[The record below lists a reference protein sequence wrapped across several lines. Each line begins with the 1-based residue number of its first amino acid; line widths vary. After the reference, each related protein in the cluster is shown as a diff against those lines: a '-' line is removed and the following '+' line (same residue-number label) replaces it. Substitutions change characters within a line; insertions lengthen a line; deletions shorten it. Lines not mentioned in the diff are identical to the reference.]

1 MQEEFYC
8 SLKLISG
15 EEIFSLVSIDEN
27 NGHPMV
33 VLQNPVVM
41 KIFSNDENVM
51 LKIKNWMDIPSD
63 DIYFIPKDKII
74 TMTEV
79 QDKVPISYYNKFIYE
94 KGVIQQN
101 TTNKLTPKMG
111 YLGNVE
117 SVRKKLEDVFKLT

>member
-1 MQEEFYC
+1 
-8 SLKLISG
+8 
-15 EEIFSLVSIDEN
+15 
-27 NGHPMV
+27 
-33 VLQNPVVM
+33 
-41 KIFSNDENVM
+41 
-51 LKIKNWMDIPSD
+51 
-63 DIYFIPKDKII
+63 
-74 TMTEV
+74 MTEV